1 MVDKL
6 DVENRL
12 RAKRLVTEQY
22 NKIVDKMFSDEKGLP
37 RIFNYPVQKTDTEAM
52 VVAAYYLAKL
62 ERTNL
67 LVDREEN

>member
-1 MVDKL
+1 MVTRV

-12 RAKRLVTEQY
+12 HAKKTVSEQY
-22 NKIVDKMFSDEKGLP
+22 QKIIDKIFGNEKGLP
-37 RIFNYPVQKTDTEAM
+37 RIFNYPVEKTDIEAM